1 MTPANP
7 AQLYKKAAAF
17 SASPGQLVLMLYDGA
32 LRFCRQALEGLDEPD
47 FIRSQEI
54 THNNIVR
61 AQAILTELQAT
72 LNFEKGEELA
82 QTLFRLYD
90 YMQTELLKANRD
102 RAKEPLN
109 NVIRFLGEIR
119 DSWAEMLAAQ
129 GDPSTRAG

>member
-32 LRFCRQALEGLDEPD
+32 LRFCRQAQEGLDEPD

-61 AQAILTELQAT
+61 AQAIITELQAT
-72 LNFEKGEELA
+72 LNFDKGEQLA
-82 QTLFRLYD
+82 QTLYRLYD
-90 YMQTELLKANRD
+90 YMQAELLKANRD
-102 RAKEPLN
+102 RSKESLS

-119 DSWAEMLAAQ
+119 DSWAEMLNNQPGGPNA
-129 GDPSTRAG
+129 